1 MGLADELGRNTGSN
15 SPTTG
20 QNTQS
25 YKIGSLSAQL
35 GREKSAITS
44 PNKANPTI
52 APGTNFFNDFLARR
66 EENAAA
72 KPTAEDTAIENA
84 KAISSEKKMAVEGEE
99 RAKLESQKADYQRQ
113 LDTLNNT
120 PLNPLFDKNEAQI
133 ERDMQTTE
141 LQAKIDS
148 IDEQLNKEYSR
159 GEATLNAWAAGT
171 KGAYQTA
178 LATLYDFAKRN
189 EERIVRDVEYTGIGN
204 EAPEGEDWGVLDT
217 DNKALERSFDWL
229 SGYKDIG
236 VANVQKAAQ
245 QKAEAKE
252 GASAAEKFMLDA
264 LSTALDIGADTALS
278 LATFGGAGAASMAAR
293 VFGNT
298 AAESA
303 AQGDD
308 LDTQVAKG
316 TVAALIE
323 AASEKIGDGFELAYG
338 GSFGKLFGKQAQE
351 AATKVVNAN
360 SKAIKAF
367 LKTSAGES
375 FEEVVSDIANI
386 VADRLFGWNDGE
398 GNVLTDIIDQK
409 NDILYDALLGG
420 FMGAIGG
427 VGTAQN
433 AYNAATMQNAIA
445 NGVDAAIQ
453 ANVESNSG
461 VETTPEGTQN
471 AEVQKN
477 TAPNG
482 TERRPMSMEDY
493 ADSNSP
499 VWNNL
504 AYDDTAS
511 QQKAMKEAHDRMVTE
526 GKVVEVPESTM
537 QKTAESFPD
546 LRGMKKAERTPILK
560 QKMSELKTSLRQ
572 FLSGIKGSNF
582 EFEVNGNVLEAKLY
596 DTGIKEVLEKI
607 TQDKANML
615 SQSDQIFKN
624 AEYLYSLPDYD
635 GDPNIYRWNYFY
647 TPVKIGDSTV
657 GVRIAVRDMATPNES
672 QIYNWGIKKA
682 PTLDGGSPEQ
692 SSLSP
697 NVSSVGGIDA
707 SLDGARRLPNGSIPG
722 DVSSDASSGNTGT
735 VLNMEK
741 TSPQVTPEA
750 PQRANASDSSIPTPR
765 QNVNSGQTENS
776 GNVGQVRKSPADMLM
791 EAALPVSSNNAP
803 VTNAVSGDVNSQP
816 VHQNAPQ
823 SATELLK
830 SYVGANNQS
839 NVGTDRF
846 GFTGERVS
854 TQDVIRDRA
863 YSAEQKAEMGLSD
876 SDTAHIRHADT
887 EVISRARERIAA
899 NESQALNEILNKGT
913 EEWTDV
919 DSATSKLLTDKYDAE
934 AKAATERG
942 DNEAATTANK
952 KVAEIT
958 LARESKVSEAGRVL
972 RQQSILSTP
981 ERIKSD
987 AAVTLYGDNK
997 PTEDG
1002 KTPAKLMDIPDS
1014 KKNEI
1019 MSNVRLYADTLSD
1032 VAQGDTASLVSLINS
1047 VAKVRRTTGLFSN
1060 ETSKAFNN
1068 ALDRIAE
1075 SSDGEA
1081 FLRQVAEAQIKN
1093 IASDYV
1099 KPSRSEQMK
1108 AWRFLA
1114 VLSSPKT
1121 ANTNVSSN
1129 FVLGSVLETVSN
1141 NAALLPDTI
1150 ASWFTKTR
1158 EVGVDKSVFNSA
1170 YWQGLTDAALK
1181 SYVQVYLDAEIGD
1194 GASSYLENTGRTFKA
1209 VGNPL
1214 ERVFS
1219 ILQRNQ
1225 SFLLTTTDEAAKGA
1239 TRAQSKQALSTLA
1252 EKGKA
1257 KAENIDALAE
1267 RDALYRVLQLDNK
1280 VTEATLGVRKAF
1292 DKIGGKIG
1300 GLGSNVMMFARIPA
1314 NAVTTTVDYIPTAGI
1329 FKGLYQSVI
1338 LAHDIRNNTVKP
1350 GQQAA
1355 AAKSFGRA
1363 ATGSSLVLASMLLA
1377 AKGIIRDYDDKDE
1390 DKDIVSQNK
1399 TEGKSGT
1406 QINMSAFGRMISGKG
1421 TTEQDGDLWLNLGW
1435 MPILNGLATL
1445 GEDLYDTYGDD
1456 FKIWNVL
1463 DKEANF
1469 DAVASAFIDFP
1480 AVSTISSIVNAF
1492 KYSDKEN
1499 GFGKAGD
1506 AAISGAYQIGQ
1517 SYLIPNILK
1526 QFASG
1531 TDSKERDFRSDTQS
1545 EQYWNNLKGGIPIT
1559 RETLPVK
1566 LDNYGNEVKNMGG
1579 VLNFLN
1585 KTFIPGGFVRHNTSE
1600 VSDILTKYAETSG
1613 DTSLIPSRHAP
1624 YKYTFKDE
1632 TGNKIE
1638 YKLSVADK
1646 RAYEELR
1653 GGIIESFILSA
1664 TGNNYFKDLPEKTQI
1679 EIIKNIE
1686 SFANKQA
1693 ETQLE
1698 MQLGYD
1704 LSTDKEKTVAGLS
1717 NIPLFY
1723 ITNEAFSTL
1732 GGKEPQYSTVDSIIS
1747 NFDRLP
1753 QDIQDILYSSVNN
1766 LATMRYASD
1775 VKGVGSKRF
1784 YEIKTETTKLAKE
1797 MFNGSTSSA
1806 IEAVAIAKG
1815 ISGTAADK
1823 IVALELVNLPDKE
1836 SGKRA
1841 SIVRRIEAANEE
1853 DISFD
1858 EWVGLEAKVWD
1869 NIKERGGT
1877 SASKKDVYSAA
1888 QELGMN
1894 DYLCYRIWNK
1904 YSTDENVVS
1913 VYDDYFSKDYVG
1925 FDYPSLYDVYT
1936 NTPSTGADLL
1946 LSGAQSARNTHT
1958 TPTSSAPMFGTQ
1970 SNPLLDWLNTAVR

>member
-1 MGLADELGRNTGSN
+1 MSRADEIISLMGGGSAQNTSTAQNGNTSTSGGSRADEIIKLMTGSGD
-15 SPTTG
+15 TG
-20 QNTQS
+20 NQRTAP
-25 YKIGSLSAQL
+25 SAP
-35 GREKSAITS
+35 S
-44 PNKANPTI
+44 
-52 APGTNFFNDFLARR
+52 GTFFGDFLTRR

-84 KAISSEKKMAVEGEE
+84 KAMSSEKKMAVEGEE
-99 RAKLESQKADYQRQ
+99 RAKLEAQKADYQRQ

-159 GEATLNAWAAGT
+159 GEATLNAWATGT

-178 LATLYDFAKRN
+178 LATLQDFAKRN

-204 EAPEGEDWGVLDT
+204 EAPEGISWGVLGT

-445 NGVDAAIQ
+445 KGVDAAIQ
-453 ANVESNSG
+453 ASVDSNADA
-461 VETTPEGTQN
+461 ETIPEGTQN
-471 AEVQKN
+471 AEAQKN
-477 TAPNG
+477 
-482 TERRPMSMEDY
+482 
-493 ADSNSP
+493 
-499 VWNNL
+499 
-504 AYDDTAS
+504 
-511 QQKAMKEAHDRMVTE
+511 
-526 GKVVEVPESTM
+526 
-537 QKTAESFPD
+537 
-546 LRGMKKAERTPILK
+546 
-560 QKMSELKTSLRQ
+560 
-572 FLSGIKGSNF
+572 
-582 EFEVNGNVLEAKLY
+582 
-596 DTGIKEVLEKI
+596 
-607 TQDKANML
+607 
-615 SQSDQIFKN
+615 
-624 AEYLYSLPDYD
+624 
-635 GDPNIYRWNYFY
+635 
-647 TPVKIGDSTV
+647 IGDSTV

-697 NVSSVGGIDA
+697 DVSSVGGIDA

-735 VLNMEK
+735 FLNMGK
-741 TSPQVTPEA
+741 TPPQVTPEA

-791 EAALPVSSNNAP
+791 EAARPVSSNNVP
-803 VTNAVSGDVNSQP
+803 ITNVVSGDVNSQP
-816 VHQNAPQ
+816 VQQNAPQ
-823 SATELLK
+823 TATELLK
-830 SYVGANNQS
+830 SYMGANNQS
-839 NVGTDRF
+839 NVGTDSS
-846 GFTGERVS
+846 GFTGERVR

-899 NESQALNEILNKGT
+899 NEAQALNEILNKGT

-919 DSATSKLLTDKYDAE
+919 DSATSKLLADKYDAE
-934 AKAATERG
+934 AKAATDRG

-972 RQQSILSTP
+972 RQQSVLSTP

-997 PTEDG
+997 PTENG
-1002 KTPAKLMDIPDS
+1002 KTPTKLRDIPDS

-1019 MSNVRLYADTLSD
+1019 MSNVRLYADTLSE
-1032 VAQGDTASLVSLINS
+1032 VAQGDTASLVTLINS

-1068 ALDRIAE
+1068 ALERITE

-1280 VTEATLGVRKAF
+1280 VTEATLDMRKAF
-1292 DKIGGKIG
+1292 DKIGGIG
-1300 GLGSNVMMFARIPA
+1300 SKVMMFARVPA
-1314 NAVTTTVDYIPTAGI
+1314 NAVTTTIDYIPTAGV
-1329 FKGLYQSVI
+1329 FKGLYQSVM

-1517 SYLIPNILK
+1517 SYLIPNLLK

-1545 EQYWNNLKGGIPIT
+1545 EQYWNNLKGGIPIA
-1559 RETLPVK
+1559 RETIPVK
-1566 LDNYGNEVKNMGG
+1566 LDNYGNEVTNMGG

-1613 DTSLIPSRHAP
+1613 DTSLIPGRHAP

-1653 GGIIESFILSA
+1653 GGIIESFVLSA
-1664 TGNNYFKDLPEKTQI
+1664 TGNKYFKALPEKTQI

-1717 NIPLFY
+1717 NIPLYY
-1723 ITNEAFSTL
+1723 ITSEAFSTL

-1753 QDIQDILYSSVNN
+1753 QDIQDVLYSSVNN

-1815 ISGTAADK
+1815 ISGTASDK

-1853 DISFD
+1853 GISFD

-1869 NIKERGGT
+1869 NIKERGGS

-1888 QELGMN
+1888 KELGMN
-1894 DYLCYRIWNK
+1894 DYLCYHIWSK
-1904 YSTDENVVS
+1904 YSTDENVVP

-1925 FDYPSLYDVYT
+1925 FDYPSLYDVYA

-1946 LSGAQSARNTHT
+1946 ISGARSAQNTST
-1958 TPTSSAPMFGTQ
+1958 TPTSSVPMFGTQ
-1970 SNPLLDWLNTAVR
+1970 SNPLLDWLNTTMR

>member
-1 MGLADELGRNTGSN
+1 MSRADEIISLMGGGGAQNTAIAQNGNTSTSGGSRADEIIKLMTGSGDAGN
-15 SPTTG
+15 QRTAP
-20 QNTQS
+20 
-25 YKIGSLSAQL
+25 SAP
-35 GREKSAITS
+35 S
-44 PNKANPTI
+44 
-52 APGTNFFNDFLARR
+52 GTFFGDFLTRR

-84 KAISSEKKMAVEGEE
+84 KAMSSEKKMAVEGEE
-99 RAKLESQKADYQRQ
+99 RAKLEAQKADYQRQ
-113 LDTLNNT
+113 LDKLNNT

-159 GEATLNAWAAGT
+159 GEATLNAWATGT

-178 LATLYDFAKRN
+178 LSTLYDFAKRN
-189 EERIVRDVEYTGIGN
+189 EGRIVRDVEYTGIGN
-204 EAPEGEDWGVLDT
+204 APEGEDWGVLDT
-217 DNKALERSFDWL
+217 DNKALEKSFDWL

-252 GASAAEKFMLDA
+252 GASTAEKFMLDA

-323 AASEKIGDGFELAYG
+323 AASEKIGDGFEIAYG
-338 GSFGKLFGKQAQE
+338 ASFGKLFGKQAQE

-445 NGVDAAIQ
+445 KGVDAAIQ
-453 ANVESNSG
+453 ANVESNAD
-461 VETTPEGTQN
+461 VETTPEGAQN
-471 AEVQKN
+471 AEAQKN

-482 TERRPMSMEDY
+482 TGRRPMSMEDY

-560 QKMSELKTSLRQ
+560 QKMAEIKTSLRQ
-572 FLSGIKGSNF
+572 FLSGLKGGNF

-697 NVSSVGGIDA
+697 DVSSVGGIDA

-741 TSPQVTPEA
+741 NSPQVTPEA
-750 PQRANASDSSIPTPR
+750 PQRTNASDTSIFTPR

-776 GNVGQVRKSPADMLM
+776 GSGGQARKSPADMLV
-791 EAALPVSSNNAP
+791 EAARPVSSNNIP
-803 VTNAVSGDVNSQP
+803 VTNAVSSDVNSQP
-816 VHQNAPQ
+816 VQQNAPQ
-823 SATELLK
+823 TATELLK
-830 SYVGANNQS
+830 SYVGVNNQS

-846 GFTGERVS
+846 GFTGERVR

-876 SDTAHIRHADT
+876 SDTAHVRHADT

-899 NESQALNEILNKGT
+899 NEAQALNEILNKGT

-919 DSATSKLLTDKYDAE
+919 DSATSKLLADKYDAE
-934 AKAATERG
+934 AKAATDRG

-972 RQQSILSTP
+972 RQQSVLSTP

-997 PTEDG
+997 PTENG
-1002 KTPAKLMDIPDS
+1002 KTPAKLRDIPDS

-1075 SSDGEA
+1075 NSDGEA

-1158 EVGVDKSVFNSA
+1158 EVGVDKSVFSSA
-1170 YWQGLTDAALK
+1170 YWQGLSDAALK

-1209 VGNPL
+1209 VGNPF
-1214 ERVFS
+1214 ERVLS

-1267 RDALYRVLQLDNK
+1267 RDALYRVLKLDNK
-1280 VTEATLGVRKAF
+1280 VTEATLGLRKDF
-1292 DKIGGKIG
+1292 DKIFGKIG

-1314 NAVTTTVDYIPTAGI
+1314 NAVTTTVDYIPTAGV
-1329 FKGLYQSVI
+1329 FKGLYQSVM
-1338 LAHDIRNNTVKP
+1338 LAHDIQNNTVKP

-1377 AKGIIRDYDDKDE
+1377 AKGIIRDYGDDDKDIE
-1390 DKDIVSQNK
+1390 SQNK

-1463 DKEANF
+1463 DKESNF
-1469 DAVASAFIDFP
+1469 DAVASAFLDFP
-1480 AVSTISSIVNAF
+1480 AVSTISSMFNAG
-1492 KYSDKEN
+1492 KYSDKEST
-1499 GFGKAGD
+1499 FGKAGD
-1506 AAISGAYQIGQ
+1506 VAIAGAYQIGQ
-1517 SYLIPNILK
+1517 SYLIPSILK

-1545 EQYWNNLKGGIPIT
+1545 EQYWNNLKGGIPIA

-1566 LDNYGNEVKNMGG
+1566 LDNYGNEVTNMGG

-1653 GGIIESFILSA
+1653 GGIIESFVISA
-1664 TGNNYFKDLPEKTQI
+1664 TGNNYFKALPEKTQI

-1853 DISFD
+1853 GITFD

-1888 QELGMN
+1888 KELGMN

-1904 YSTDENVVS
+1904 YSTDENVIS

-1925 FDYPSLYDVYT
+1925 FDYPSLYDVYA
-1936 NTPSTGADLL
+1936 NTPGADLL
-1946 LSGAQSARNTHT
+1946 ISGAQSAQNTPT
-1958 TPTSSAPMFGTQ
+1958 TPTSSVPMFGTQ
-1970 SNPLLDWLNTAVR
+1970 SNPLLDWLNTTMR